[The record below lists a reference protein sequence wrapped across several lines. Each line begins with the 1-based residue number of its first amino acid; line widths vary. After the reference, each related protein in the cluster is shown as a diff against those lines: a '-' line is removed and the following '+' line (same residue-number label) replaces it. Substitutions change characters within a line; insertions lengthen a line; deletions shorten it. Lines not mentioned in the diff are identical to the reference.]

1 MDSLP
6 KHLLND
12 DPVDLIINI
21 SDSSPKWIILKKEN
35 IVKRGDTIGKFKS
48 DLSKLKLLRGNHSQ
62 LIKNEQRQIKPE
74 RGEGDED
81 DEVEVSVIKATSEV
95 SKPRRLLHTA
105 LISSH
110 LISTPSN
117 PLIDQTIQIYKPTEW
132 IDCISRESKRIFV
145 KDNWIIAR
153 ILLPSVSKDLIG
165 LKRLTLE

>member
-21 SDSSPKWIILKKEN
+21 SDSSPKWIILKKES

-62 LIKNEQRQIKPE
+62 LIKHIKPE
-74 RGEGDED
+74 RDEGNED
-81 DEVEVSVIKATSEV
+81 DDDVEVSVIKATSEV